1 MILFGATQM
10 YFSFE
15 RTNYRVLPKFFP
27 FDRWPATFTT
37 PPIDATPTAAVTS
50 AAVVKTPGM
59 DIIAAPIVVWG
70 LSGRGGH

>member
-1 MILFGATQM
+1 MFQTTNQL
-10 YFSFE
+10 
-15 RTNYRVLPKFFP
+15 RTTSRVLPKFFP
-27 FDRWPATFTT
+27 FFPTALSPATFTT

-70 LSGRGGH
+70 LSGRGEH